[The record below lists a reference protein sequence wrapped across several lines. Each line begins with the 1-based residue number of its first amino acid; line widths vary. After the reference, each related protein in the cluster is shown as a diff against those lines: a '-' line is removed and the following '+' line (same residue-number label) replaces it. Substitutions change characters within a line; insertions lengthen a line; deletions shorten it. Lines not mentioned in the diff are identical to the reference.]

1 MTIRTTK
8 AGPDDKLEQKMYFEE
23 NSFFLSLLLSKSQP
37 TELPKEGDSWDA
49 KQMSGKACLFIKY
62 INTVKIIKESQCL
75 WELLNHIDC
84 NKVSAL
90 RLHKYVT

>member
-1 MTIRTTK
+1 M
-8 AGPDDKLEQKMYFEE
+8 EE

-37 TELPKEGDSWDA
+37 TELPKDRDSWDA
-49 KQMSGKACLFIKY
+49 KQVSGKACLFIKY
-62 INTVKIIKESQCL
+62 INTLKIIKKLQCL
-75 WELLNHIDC
+75 WELLNHADC